1 MYFRKLNEK
10 LKTNRVLIVKL
21 KVISS
26 FDKNEIKEIMQDETV
41 KININEK
48 RIKQKANLTL
58 INFFKSNL
66 ESKNLDIK
74 IISGKTTSFKL
85 LKIINLEF

>member
-1 MYFRKLNEK
+1 MYFRKLNKK

-21 KVISS
+21 KVINS

-48 RIKQKANLTL
+48 RVKQKANIAL

-66 ESKNLDIK
+66 ESKNLNFK